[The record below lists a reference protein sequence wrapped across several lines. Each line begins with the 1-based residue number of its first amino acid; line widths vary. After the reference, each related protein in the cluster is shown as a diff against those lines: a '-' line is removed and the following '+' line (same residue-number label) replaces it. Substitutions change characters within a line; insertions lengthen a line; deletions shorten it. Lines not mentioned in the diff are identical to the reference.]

1 MPRNIHYS
9 TPVTLQLDG
18 PGSDKVFKLRTDSD
32 LAAGMVV
39 VDVFDGAGN
48 LLGTPIRFKLSNS
61 GGRVAADLPGVDPSS
76 FITEDGHIT
85 NG

>member
-1 MPRNIHYS
+1 MPRNVHYS
-9 TPVTLQLDG
+9 TPVTLQPDDSN
-18 PGSDKVFKLRTDSD
+18 PDKVFRLRTDSY
-32 LAAGMVV
+32 LADGMVA
-39 VDVFDGAGN
+39 VDVFDGVGN